1 MKFSDWLTEYNKNAE
16 RVKDCITPGSE
27 MLSLDGKTIL
37 FTIGKGAGVEID
49 GSHYEPK
56 LLRSSYTN
64 NKAAFDSVLAN
75 LQEKAQVME
84 SAMAGYL
91 EALTDHLVPE
101 AVFRRIK
108 GDTNVQG
115 DSKSLLTE
123 AAKNQWE
130 KLFKNVRARCTFFGM
145 DVFSCHVPIAEE
157 RFYFRWDGSNLA
169 LQWNGMTIS
178 GSPGHPVNLGHGG
191 QAEVPVLL
199 SFIQNYPKIEAAAVK
214 IAERVTAVCGELAQD
229 WDK

>member
-1 MKFSDWLTEYNKNAE
+1 MKFSDWLTEYNKNTE
-16 RVKDCITPGSE
+16 RVKDCITSASE

-49 GSHYEPK
+49 GSRYEPK

-64 NKAAFDSVLAN
+64 NKGAFDSVLAN

-84 SAMAGYL
+84 AAMAGYL
-91 EALTDHLVPE
+91 GALTDHLVPE

-108 GDTNVQG
+108 GDSNVQG

-130 KLFKNVRARCTFFGM
+130 KLFKSVRARCSFFGM

-169 LQWNGMTIS
+169 LQWNGMSIS
-178 GSPGHPVNLGHGG
+178 DARANPVNLGQGG

-199 SFIQNYPKIEAAAVK
+199 SFIQNYPKIEAAALRIADHVK
-214 IAERVTAVCGELAQD
+214 AMSANLALNYD
-229 WDK
+229 